1 MTASTE
7 LPTASVLI
15 VDDEPGM
22 RSYLSKALASRFA
35 LIETADSLTAA
46 EALRQRLHFDL
57 LLVDIRL
64 PDRSGIEWHEALGP
78 ERRSDI
84 IFMTAYADLDIA
96 VKALR
101 AGASDF
107 IIKPFRLEQLQSAV
121 DRCLAQRRLAREN
134 FVLKREAQRLHSP
147 DESMIGDSQA
157 MARVRTII
165 ERVAPTPSAVLI
177 YGESGTGKELVA
189 RDLHRLS
196 GRFGAFVPLNCG
208 AIAGDLLESELFG
221 HTKGAFTGAVKTREG
236 LFTYADGGTLFLDE
250 IAEMPLAM
258 QAKLLRVLES
268 KRIRPVGSE
277 QEQPVDVRIVAAT
290 HRNLQHEVNEGR
302 FREDLY
308 FRLNVLTLPLPA
320 LRERPEDIPALA
332 HHFSRQLSRDLGLD
346 ALPWQHAD
354 LERLTHY
361 SWPGNIRELKNFI
374 ERCILLGQL
383 PSDMFDDAVVAETDL
398 NADGYPTDW
407 TLDAVERA
415 HILNVLDAHANNKS
429 SAARALGVS
438 RKTLDRKLTAWQD
451 LDA

>member
-22 RSYLSKALASRFA
+22 RNYLAKALASRFA
-35 LIETADSLTAA
+35 LVEVADSLGAA

-84 IFMTAYADLDIA
+84 IFMTAYADLDMA
-96 VKALR
+96 VQALR

-134 FVLKREAQRLHSP
+134 FVLKRETQRLHRP
-147 DESMIGDSQA
+147 DESMIGDSHA
-157 MARVRTII
+157 MAQVRTIT

-177 YGESGTGKELVA
+177 HGESGTGKELVA

-221 HTKGAFTGAVKTREG
+221 HVKGAFTGAVKTREG

-277 QEQPVDVRIVAAT
+277 QEQPVDVRILAAT
-290 HRNLQHEVNEGR
+290 HRDLQHEVSEGR

-308 FRLNVLTLPLPA
+308 FRLNVLTLTLPA
-320 LRERPEDIPALA
+320 LREHPEDIPALA
-332 HHFSRQLSRDLGLD
+332 HHFSRQLSRDLGLA

-354 LERLTHY
+354 LERLMHY
-361 SWPGNIRELKNFI
+361 PWPGNIRELKNFI

-383 PSDMFDDAVVAETDL
+383 PSDMLDEASVAPSAVAA
-398 NADGYPTDW
+398 NGYPSDW
-407 TLDAVERA
+407 SLEAVERA
-415 HILNVLDAHANNKS
+415 HILGVLEAHGHNKS

-438 RKTLDRKLTAWQD
+438 RKTLDRKLNAWQD
-451 LDA
+451 LDV

>member
-22 RSYLSKALASRFA
+22 RSYLAKALASRFA
-35 LIETADSLTAA
+35 LVEVADSLSAA

-84 IFMTAYADLDIA
+84 IFMTAYADLDMA
-96 VKALR
+96 VQALR

-134 FVLKREAQRLHSP
+134 FVLKRETQRLHHP
-147 DESMIGDSQA
+147 DESMIGDSHA
-157 MARVRTII
+157 MVQVRAIT

-177 YGESGTGKELVA
+177 HGESGTGKELVA

-221 HTKGAFTGAVKTREG
+221 HVKGAFTGAVKTREG

-277 QEQPVDVRIVAAT
+277 QEQPVDVRILAAT
-290 HRNLQHEVNEGR
+290 HRNLQHEVSEGR

-308 FRLNVLTLPLPA
+308 FRLNVLTLTLPA
-320 LRERPEDIPALA
+320 LREHPEDIPALA
-332 HHFSRQLSRDLGLD
+332 HHFSRQLSRDLGLA

-354 LERLTHY
+354 LVRLTHY
-361 SWPGNIRELKNFI
+361 PWPGNIRELKNFI

-383 PSDMFDDAVVAETDL
+383 PSDMLDEATTAPSAIAA
-398 NADGYPTDW
+398 NGYPSDW
-407 TLDAVERA
+407 SLEAVERA
-415 HILNVLDAHANNKS
+415 HILGVLEAHGHNKS

-438 RKTLDRKLTAWQD
+438 RKTLDRKLNAWQD
-451 LDA
+451 SNA